1 MAERA
6 LDRVAAL
13 AWKDALELL
22 RDRRSLALMVVS
34 AFLFPLLGVLVTGLQ
49 RQQAAVVA
57 VVLCDHGEAAEKLA
71 GLITDALE
79 GAPGLRVVVVNASGC
94 RAPEGAVLAVAV
106 PPGFSVNASSLGKP
120 VIIKLYKVIG
130 SPAADTAEAY
140 VNAALQRFSQ
150 SLARERV
157 ERLAK
162 LAGVHVDP
170 DVVLSPLRLVSEEV
184 TPSGAQASPIE
195 AARARAARFLAFAV
209 FFVLNPAA
217 IAVADSISRERESG
231 TGELLAVTPLRG
243 WEFVAGKAIGGTVAA
258 LVAGGVDAV
267 AALAYGF
274 ATGFQGADAGLIAV
288 HVVETMLAI
297 VVTASLTILATLLVP
312 GQRAA
317 TLITS
322 TITGLAMMIF
332 FSVLF
337 IDIKSLPA
345 GIKALL
351 YLVPY
356 THTALAIESYALG
369 DVAAAL
375 LHTLVLAVL
384 SVAALAAAVK
394 AYRPDRLVKRS

>member
-1 MAERA
+1 ME
-6 LDRVAAL
+6 RVAAL

-49 RQQAAVVA
+49 GQQAALVA
-57 VVLCDHGEAAEKLA
+57 ILVCDRGDAAKRLV
-71 GLITDALE
+71 GLLRSALE
-79 GAPGLRVVVVNASGC
+79 EAPGLRVTVMNSSSCG
-94 RAPEGAVLAVAV
+94 APQGAVLTVAV
-106 PPGFSVNASSLGKP
+106 PPGFSANASSLGKP
-120 VIIKLYKVIG
+120 VVVRLYKVIG
-130 SPAADTAEAY
+130 NPAADTAEAY

-150 SLARERV
+150 SLAVERV
-157 ERLAK
+157 ERLAR

-170 DVVLSPLRLVSEEV
+170 GVVLSPLRLVSEEV
-184 TPSGAQASPIE
+184 TPSGAQASPLE
-195 AARARAARFLAFAV
+195 AARARTARFLAFAV

-243 WEFVAGKAIGGTVAA
+243 WEFVAGKAVGGTVAA

-267 AALAYGF
+267 AAIAYGF

-288 HVVETMLAI
+288 HVLETMLAI

-337 IDIKSLPA
+337 IDINSLPTS
-345 GIKALL
+345 IKAVL

-369 DVAAAL
+369 DAAAAL
-375 LHTLVLAVL
+375 IHTLVLAVL
-384 SVAALAAAVK
+384 SAAALAAAVK